1 MTRCEDKAPHKAL
14 LIMLRRLME
23 RKHAST
29 LTSVSMCTPKML
41 PPYCYIY
48 YQGQNNHGCGLFRN
62 TFFLK
67 TVTTFTLCM
76 VKWWNLK
83 QALVPPPSLLP
94 GPWQGCSSVLT
105 ELTSLGKLF
114 QHRHEE
120 SLQLQLLQH
129 PPYLASPTG
138 FWVTGRWELSFTQ
151 LLAPQLTHTRC
162 WVIKR

>member
-1 MTRCEDKAPHKAL
+1 MIRCEDKAPYNAL
-14 LIMLRRLME
+14 LIMLRRWMG
-23 RKHAST
+23 RKYTFT
-29 LTSVSMCTPKML
+29 LTGVSTCTPKML
-41 PPYCYIY
+41 PPHCYIY
-48 YQGQNNHGCGLFRN
+48 YQGQNNHGCG
-62 TFFLK
+62 
-67 TVTTFTLCM
+67 
-76 VKWWNLK
+76 NLQK
-83 QALVPPPSLLP
+83 HVVSENCDYIHTWYGKMMKSQASLGPPPSLLP

-138 FWVTGRWELSFTQ
+138 IWVIGRWVLSFTQ

-162 WVIKR
+162 LVIKW